1 MYIRMDIISLNAI
14 HRYKQYRKL
23 LFVHSVPT
31 VPFAISCFSPDFW
44 NYLPKVLKFYLSM
57 IDHNNS

>member
-23 LFVHSVPT
+23 LFVHSIPT
-31 VPFAISCFSPDFW
+31 VPFAIFPPIFGT
-44 NYLPKVLKFYLSM
+44 LS
-57 IDHNNS
+57 S